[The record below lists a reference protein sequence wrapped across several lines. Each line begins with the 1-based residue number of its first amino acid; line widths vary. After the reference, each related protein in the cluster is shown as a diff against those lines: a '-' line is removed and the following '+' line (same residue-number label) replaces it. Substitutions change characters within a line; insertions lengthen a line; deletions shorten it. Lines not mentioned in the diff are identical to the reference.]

1 MLYSEKANKGN
12 KYRNEYLAGIG
23 ALIERRRKQ
32 ADRQRTAYFKDIE
45 QNREKYRNDFLKMLG
60 WPLVNTEKRSKLP
73 KCEITFVAKDDFAAI
88 YRLQMTVLGGL
99 KAYAMLF
106 LPHGNT
112 APHPITLVQHGGQ
125 GTPELCADFFGSAN
139 YNDITRRILKRGV
152 AVFSPQLVLWR
163 KGRFGSGYDRRH
175 LDSEFKQLG
184 GSITAVEIYCI
195 KQWIDYLF
203 SREDLDCNKLGMTGL
218 SYGGFYTLFTAAA
231 DTRIKVAYSSC
242 FFNNRYIYDWTDWTW
257 QGSALKFLDAEVGAL
272 ICPRPLY
279 VEVGKNDSLFNSQS
293 AVEEFNRLKDYY
305 SRAGADD
312 LLSFKVFDGTH
323 EYDKSDA
330 GIEFL
335 IKHILQA

>member
-1 MLYSEKANKGN
+1 
-12 KYRNEYLAGIG
+12 
-23 ALIERRRKQ
+23 
-32 ADRQRTAYFKDIE
+32 
-45 QNREKYRNDFLKMLG
+45 
-60 WPLVNTEKRSKLP
+60 
-73 KCEITFVAKDDFAAI
+73 
-88 YRLQMTVLGGL
+88 
-99 KAYAMLF
+99 
-106 LPHGNT
+106 
-112 APHPITLVQHGGQ
+112 
-125 GTPELCADFFGSAN
+125 
-139 YNDITRRILKRGV
+139 
-152 AVFSPQLVLWR
+152 LWQ
-163 KGRFGSGYDRRH
+163 KGRFGRGYDRRH

-231 DTRIKVAYSSC
+231 DTRIKAAYSSC

-257 QGSALKFLDAEVGAL
+257 QGAALKFLDAEVGAL

-279 VEVGKNDSLFNSQS
+279 IEVGKNDSLFNSES

-305 SRAGADD
+305 SEAGADD
-312 LLSFKVFDGTH
+312 LLRFKLFDGTH